1 MVASRKLRQ
10 VKSSNSETVS
20 EKDKLQGEIVVT
32 EDPLLFLPTNEVS
45 NVNKY
50 LNSEF
55 EKLSIEKQKKVTSL
69 YDPDSSC
76 NDEEKVL
83 RIFRVNCIQGDHK
96 TLEMVESVFQQTRL
110 TGQLC
115 TQRFPE

>member
-10 VKSSNSETVS
+10 VKSNNSETIS

-55 EKLSIEKQKKVTSL
+55 EKLSIEKQKKVASL
-69 YDPDSSC
+69 YDPNPSC
-76 NDEEKVL
+76 NEDEKVL
-83 RIFRVNCIQGDHK
+83 RIFRVNCIQGDRKH
-96 TLEMVESVFQQTRL
+96 TRNY
-110 TGQLC
+110 
-115 TQRFPE
+115 